1 MTLTQLRYIVSIADS
16 GLNITLA
23 AERIHATQPGVSKQL
38 KQLEGEL
45 GFQLFTRKGKSLHS
59 ITPAGQQVIARAR
72 AILEEARSIRA
83 LAANL
88 RGDERGEL
96 TILTTHTQAR
106 FVLPAAAGAF
116 KQRYPMVGFH
126 LRPHGDA
133 QVMSLFAGG
142 QADLAI
148 ISSSGPA
155 PLGGLAVPLYRW
167 RRAVVVP
174 RNHPLAALNRPLRLG
189 DLAGQP
195 LVSYDSSLRQESS
208 LRQAFL
214 AAGLN
219 PRFACTSS
227 DADLI
232 KTYVRA
238 GLGVG
243 VLAEMAVQEQDAR
256 DLKVLDADHLLPD
269 CTTWLVLR
277 RDRVLRSYTLT
288 LAELIAPHLDRR
300 DLQAALSGDVQPEWP
315 TPPLWSELKTHV
327 QAPTLAA

>member
-1 MTLTQLRYIVSIADS
+1 MTLTQLRYIVAIADS

-45 GFQLFTRKGKSLHS
+45 GFQLFARKGKSLS
-59 ITPAGQQVIARAR
+59 AITPAGQQVVARAR
-72 AILEEARSIRA
+72 IVLEQSRSIRS

-88 RGDERGEL
+88 RGDVHGEL
-96 TILTTHTQAR
+96 TLLTTHTQAR
-106 FVLPAAAGAF
+106 FVLPSVITSF
-116 KQRYPMVGFH
+116 RRSNPLVSLH

-133 QVMSLFAGG
+133 QVQSLFANG

-148 ISSSGPA
+148 ISSSGRT
-155 PLGGLAVPLYRW
+155 PLGGLAIPLYRW
-167 RRAVVVP
+167 RRAVMVP
-174 RNHPLAALNRPLRLG
+174 RKHPLASLNRHLRLG
-189 DLAGQP
+189 DLAGEP
-195 LVSYDSSLRQESS
+195 LVSYDSSLRPESS

-214 AAGLN
+214 NAGMQ

-243 VLAEMAVQEQDAR
+243 ILAEMALRPEDDR
-256 DLKVLDADHLLPD
+256 DLQVLDAGDLLPP
-269 CTTWLVLR
+269 CTAWLVLR
-277 RDRVLRSYTLT
+277 RDRVLRDYTLD
-288 LAELIAPHLDRR
+288 LVSLLAPHLDTR
-300 DLQAALSGDVQPEWP
+300 DIHLALNGDADPVWPE
-315 TPPLWSELKTHV
+315 
-327 QAPTLAA
+327 APTWHTLKAEFASAATA

>member
-1 MTLTQLRYIVSIADS
+1 MTLTQLRYIVAIADS

-45 GFQLFTRKGKSLHS
+45 GFQLFARKGKSLSS
-59 ITPAGQQVIARAR
+59 ITPAGQQVVTRAR
-72 AILEEARSIRA
+72 AILEQSRSIRS

-88 RGDERGEL
+88 RGDVHGEL
-96 TILTTHTQAR
+96 TLLTTHTQAR
-106 FVLPAAAGAF
+106 FVLPAAIATF
-116 KQRYPMVGFH
+116 RKRHPLVSLH

-133 QVMSLFAGG
+133 QVQSLFANG

-148 ISSSGPA
+148 ISSSGRV
-155 PLGGLAVPLYRW
+155 PLGGLAVPLYHW
-167 RRAVVVP
+167 RRTVVVP
-174 RNHPLAALNRPLRLG
+174 RKHPLATLNRRLRLG

-195 LVSYDSSLRQESS
+195 LVSYDSSLRPESS

-214 AAGLN
+214 NAGLQ

-243 VLAEMAVQEQDAR
+243 ILAEMAMRGDDNR
-256 DLKVLDADHLLPD
+256 DLKVLDASHLLPN

-277 RDRVLRSYTLT
+277 RDRVLRSYTLD
-288 LAELIAPHLDRR
+288 LVEQFAPHLDRR
-300 DLQAALSGDVQPEWP
+300 DLQAALNGDADPEWP
-315 TPPLWSELKTHV
+315 TPPGWHDLKSEF
-327 QAPTLAA
+327 PETLTV

>member
-1 MTLTQLRYIVSIADS
+1 MTLTQLRYIVSIADA

-23 AERIHATQPGVSKQL
+23 AERIHATQPGLSKQL

-45 GFQLFTRKGKSLHS
+45 GFQLFTRKGKSLS
-59 ITPAGQQVIARAR
+59 AVTPAGQQVITRAR
-72 AILEEARSIRA
+72 NIVEQARSIRS

-88 RGDERGEL
+88 RGEAHGDL
-96 TILTTHTQAR
+96 VLLTTHTQAR
-106 FVLPAAAGAF
+106 FVLPAAIGRF
-116 KQRYPMVGFH
+116 RQQHPRVNLH

-133 QVMSLFAGG
+133 QVQDLFANG

-148 ISSSGPA
+148 ISSTDHA

-167 RRAVVVP
+167 CRSVVVP
-174 RNHPLAALNRPLRLG
+174 HGHPLAELGRSPRLA
-189 DLAGQP
+189 DLAGRP
-195 LVSYDSSLRQESS
+195 LVSYDSSLRPESS

-214 AAGLN
+214 DAGLQ

-243 VLAEMAVQEQDAR
+243 ILAEMALGDSDREDMS
-256 DLKVLDADHLLPD
+256 VLDVSHLLPQ

-277 RDRVLRSYTLT
+277 RDRIVRSHTLD
-288 LAELIAPHLDRR
+288 LVEQLAPHLDRC
-300 DLQAALSGDVQPEWP
+300 DLQRALDGHAVPEWP
-315 TPPLWSELKTHV
+315 TPPLWDSFPQNLS
-327 QAPTLAA
+327 ARLPA

>member
-88 RGDERGEL
+88 RGDERGDL
-96 TILTTHTQAR
+96 VILTTHTQAR

-133 QVMSLFAGG
+133 QVMSLFEDG

-148 ISSSGPA
+148 VSSSGPA
-155 PLGGLAVPLYRW
+155 PLGGMAVPLYRW
-167 RRAVVVP
+167 RRAVIVP
-174 RNHPLAALNRPLRLG
+174 RRHPLASLGRPLRLG

-195 LVSYDSSLRQESS
+195 LVSYDSSLRPDSS

-214 AAGLN
+214 AAGMQ

-243 VLAEMAVQEQDAR
+243 ILAEMAMQDVDKR
-256 DLKVLDADHLLPD
+256 DLCVLDTGDLLPE

-277 RDRVLRSYTLT
+277 RDRVLRTYTLA
-288 LAELIAPHLDRR
+288 LAEQLAPHLEQR
-300 DLQAALSGDVQPEWP
+300 DLQAALSGDASPEWP
-315 TPPLWSELKTHV
+315 EPPQWMQLQEQVSRPLSI
-327 QAPTLAA
+327 A